1 MLTLDLA
8 PLRSIKHAR
17 GMSQR
22 PPPNQYIVDALS
34 PPDAYERL
42 KHECLREPAAVA
54 LLQKLHTSITST
66 YKDELV
72 QTVKNATQ
80 QMLVSAVRVSEK
92 QCPQLQATLARAQVK
107 IQSKFGARAQAVS
120 NAQLYTK
127 QDASVNA
134 SSLALP
140 CGSPVV
146 QVTDALV
153 RLLSKEELE
162 LVLLHELAHIVYAHS
177 EDLVAMKMKLAVLSD
192 GTLAGT
198 QETQSE
204 MSSYN
209 VLQAGF
215 ELTADRTMLACA
227 GADQWPAVLSMF
239 AKLAGGAVGEPLDG
253 GVFQEQL
260 SDLQDPLERTI
271 VEAAIAANPHPPVLY
286 RVQELKRFMDGGM

>member
-1 MLTLDLA
+1 MQPTADYS
-8 PLRSIKHAR
+8 PSDR
-17 GMSQR
+17 
-22 PPPNQYIVDALS
+22 PPNQYIVVQYVKTPDA
-34 PPDAYERL
+34 DAYERL
-42 KHECLREPAAVA
+42 KHECLREPGAVA

-66 YKDELV
+66 CKDELA
-72 QTVKNATQ
+72 QTVKNTTQ

-92 QCPQLQATLARAQVK
+92 QCPQLQATLARAQARIKSV
-107 IQSKFGARAQAVS
+107 FRARAEAVS
-120 NAQLYTK
+120 KAQLYTR

-146 QVTDALV
+146 FVTDALV
-153 RLLSKEELE
+153 RLMSLAELE

-198 QETQSE
+198 QLTQSE
-204 MSSYN
+204 MSAYN

-215 ELTADRTMLACA
+215 ELTADRAMLACA
-227 GADQWPAVLSMF
+227 GKAQWPAVLSMF
-239 AKLAGGAVGEPLDG
+239 AKLAGGDVGEPLDG
-253 GVFQEQL
+253 EVF
-260 SDLQDPLERTI
+260 LQQNTDVDGALQSII
-271 VEAAIAANPHPPVLY
+271 VNAAIAANPHPPVLY